1 MNKLASLLIAALI
14 VILLLVLTAPA
25 QAEIHDS
32 YSKAS
37 AASQADHK
45 TFVVVIGADWC
56 QPCKKM
62 KAMIKAN
69 PSVAASGHL
78 VILDYK
84 DPIAKKLYKG
94 NSVPALVRFQWDGK
108 KWVKTTITGL
118 QSYNQ
123 LKRFI
128 R

>member
-1 MNKLASLLIAALI
+1 MNKLAALLIAALI
-14 VILLLVLTAPA
+14 IILLLVLTAPA
-25 QAEIHDS
+25 KAEIHDS

-45 TFVVVIGADWC
+45 TFVIVIGADWC
-56 QPCKKM
+56 GPCKKM

-84 DPIAKKLYKG
+84 DPIAKKLYSG
-94 NSVPALVRFQWDGK
+94 SSVPALVRFQWDGK

-118 QSYNQ
+118 LSYNQ

-128 R
+128 K